1 MRIFDFDPALR
12 AVSQFLNTTNNRY
25 EGVALITKL
34 ERLDFEASDFSP
46 AATKSV
52 LRTDSGSLVLS
63 PEHAKQ
69 LDELLG
75 EIEQWPGKAIT
86 LSIVAWTGR
95 SRSGEKYVISSAD

>member
-69 LDELLG
+69 LDELNLRTQRHSHKPAQQTN
-75 EIEQWPGKAIT
+75 EE
-86 LSIVAWTGR
+86 S
-95 SRSGEKYVISSAD
+95 